1 MPTLNR
7 SVNVIARCAAL
18 YRERAFTG
26 TGIGPYDQSYLFYL
40 CRNPGVSQE
49 TLARDLYVNKSSV
62 TRHLAHL
69 ESEGFLTRVPD
80 EKDRRVLLVYP
91 TEKALDMLPLLRQ
104 NARDWEALLT
114 KGFAPGESE
123 QFLALLARAAENAK
137 AAAKEGR
144 T

>member
-62 TRHLAHL
+62 TRHLSHL
-69 ESEGFLTRVPD
+69 EEEGFLTRVPD

-91 TEKALDMLPLLRQ
+91 SEKALARLPLLRQ
-104 NARDWEALLT
+104 TSLELEALLT
-114 KGFAPGESE
+114 KDFTPAERE
-123 QFLALLARAAENAK
+123 QFLALLVRAAENAK
-137 AAAKEGR
+137 AAATEGGA
-144 T
+144 